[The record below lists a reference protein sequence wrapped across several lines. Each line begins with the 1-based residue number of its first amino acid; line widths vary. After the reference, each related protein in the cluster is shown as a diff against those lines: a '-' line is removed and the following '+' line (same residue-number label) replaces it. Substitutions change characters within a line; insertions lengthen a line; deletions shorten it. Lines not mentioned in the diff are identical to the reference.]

1 MGGYHILEELGDVS
15 ETASTK
21 HQESTGV
28 NKYIF
33 KPPGREREETQRQTR
48 KGWAGRAGLSLGGLT
63 PEKSYRISHA
73 GFYIS

>member
-48 KGWAGRAGLSLGGLT
+48 KG
-63 PEKSYRISHA
+63 
-73 GFYIS
+73 